1 MSFINKL
8 INKLGNET
16 KQRLPM
22 LIAEGLIL
30 IVLIVLFVYLLSGH
44 NAKPTTLA
52 GADPAY
58 VDLLPDYYFQNGVQ
72 PGDISISKDPESGK
86 IDAEIDPGVIE
97 TIPPVVETPLPEPSF
112 APHAVESTLPENLIK
127 TVGINVNG
135 TTLEDGEKYTA
146 AEGEEIFFG
155 YGRDYTD
162 VNGIITFRGNNFRDG
177 GSYGYA
183 GLENFQLDGVWNHT
197 TGTLVHGNGVWT
209 GSGWTGQPLIVKW
222 PKETKAIMN
231 MYDWAKEDD
240 ELVEVIYATM
250 DGHIYF
256 LDLHTGKQTRDT
268 LNVGYTFK
276 GSGALDP
283 RGYPILYLGA
293 GYDSD
298 RGTSRAFI
306 ISLIDFSIMY
316 EFGDWDKFS
325 LRGELCYFDASA
337 LVDVETDQLIYP
349 GENGIVYIMK
359 LNTEYDEAA
368 GTVSINPDSIKKWH
382 YYGERTSLYSYWV
395 GMEGSPTIWC
405 GHMFMCDNGGNL
417 MCLDLNTLELVW
429 VQDILDDSNG
439 TPVLSIEDGHPYLYV
454 STSFHYGW
462 RSYNTATV
470 PIWKIDAETGEI
482 VWQTDY
488 TCYTESGVS
497 GGVQSTIALG
507 KNDLEGRIYVTV
519 AKTDNYNNG
528 VLACIDRESGEVIWE
543 HDAYYTWSSPVLVYN
558 EDGSGYIVYCTYGNN
573 MYLLDGESGEVYD
586 SFNLL
591 GGVEA
596 TPAVYEDM
604 IVVGTRKCLIWGVQ
618 MS

>member
-1 MSFINKL
+1 MSFLKNL
-8 INKLGNET
+8 SAET
-16 KQRLPM
+16 KKRLPII
-22 LIAEGLIL
+22 IAEGLIL
-30 IVLIVLFVYLLSGH
+30 IVLVALFAYLLTGH
-44 NAKPTTLA
+44 SAKQVILE

-58 VDLLPDYYFQNGVQ
+58 VDLLPDYYFENNNV
-72 PGDISISKDPESGK
+72 PTFDPSVGNT
-86 IDAEIDPGVIE
+86 DPSADPGSNTEV
-97 TIPPVVETPLPEPSF
+97 PPAVVVTPSPEPSF
-112 APHAVESTLPENLIK
+112 EPYAVDSTLPENLIK
-127 TVGINVNG
+127 TVGINIDG
-135 TTLEDGEKYTA
+135 TTLGDDESYVAGEDEK
-146 AEGEEIFFG
+146 IFFG
-155 YGRDYTD
+155 YGNDYTD
-162 VNGIITFRGNNFRDG
+162 AEGIITFRGNNFRDG

-183 GLENFQLDGVWNHT
+183 GLENFQLDSAWNYT
-197 TGTLVHGNGVWT
+197 TGTLVHNGAVWT

-240 ELVEVIYATM
+240 DLVEVIYATM
-250 DGHIYF
+250 DGNIYF
-256 LDLHTGKQTRDT
+256 LDLETGKQTRDT
-268 LNVGYTFK
+268 LNMGFTFK

-293 GYDSD
+293 GYDSS
-298 RGTSRAFI
+298 RGVSRAFI
-306 ISLIDFSIMY
+306 ISLIDFSVMY
-316 EFGDWDKFS
+316 EFGNMDKFS

-337 LVDVETDQLIYP
+337 LVDTETDQLIYP
-349 GENGIVYIMK
+349 GENGIVYLMK
-359 LNTEYDEAA
+359 LNTEYDPEA
-368 GTVSINPDSIKKWH
+368 GTISINPDNIRKWH

-417 MCLDLNTLELVW
+417 MCIDLNTLELVW

-439 TPVLSIEDGHPYLYV
+439 TPVLSLEDGHPYIYV

-462 RSYNTATV
+462 RSYNQAEV
-470 PIWKIDAETGEI
+470 PIWKIDAVTGEI
-482 VWQTDY
+482 VWQVDY
-488 TCYTESGVS
+488 KCYTESGVS

-507 KNDLEGRIYVTV
+507 KNDLEGYIYVTI
-519 AKTDNYNNG
+519 AKTDLNNNG
-528 VLACIDRESGEVIWE
+528 ILACIDTETGEVVWE
-543 HDAYYTWSSPVLVYN
+543 HKAYYTWSSPVLVYN

-573 MYLLDGESGEVYD
+573 MYLMDGLTGEVYD

-604 IVVGTRKCLIWGVQ
+604 VVVGTRKCLIWGIK

>member
-1 MSFINKL
+1 MTNHKKHGTEIKD
-8 INKLGNET
+8 
-16 KQRLPM
+16 RLP
-22 LIAEGLIL
+22 IIIIEGVVLL
-30 IVLIVLFVYLLSGH
+30 VLIGLFIGLVVSR
-44 NAKPTTLA
+44 NDKPVTVA
-52 GADPAY
+52 GVDPAY
-58 VDLLPDYYFQNGVQ
+58 VDLLPDYYFENGFV
-72 PGDISISKDPESGK
+72 PGANLGENSENPGEST
-86 IDAEIDPGVIE
+86 VL
-97 TIPPVVETPLPEPSF
+97 PPVVVETPLPEPSF
-112 APHAVESTLPENLIK
+112 APYALESTLPENLIK
-127 TVGINVNG
+127 TVGINIDGV
-135 TTLEDGEKYTA
+135 TLADDEKYEA
-146 AEGEEIFFG
+146 SEEEEIFFG
-155 YGRDYTD
+155 YGQDYTD

-183 GLENFQLDGVWNHT
+183 GLESFQLDSAWNYT
-197 TGTLVHGNGVWT
+197 TGTLIHNGAVWT

-222 PKETKAIMN
+222 PRETKAIMN

-250 DGHIYF
+250 DGNIYF
-256 LDLHTGKQTRDT
+256 LDLETGKKTRDT
-268 LNVGYTFK
+268 LNMGFTFK

-298 RGTSRAFI
+298 RGVSRAFV

-316 EFGDWDKFS
+316 EFGNMDKFS

-359 LNTEYDEAA
+359 LNTEYDPEA
-368 GTVSINPDSIKKWH
+368 GTVSINPDNIRKWH
-382 YYGERTSLYSYWV
+382 YYGTRTSLYSYWV

-405 GHMFMCDNGGNL
+405 GNMFMCDNGGNL

-462 RSYNTATV
+462 RSYNTADV

-482 VWQTDY
+482 VWQHNY
-488 TCYTESGVS
+488 KCYTESGVS
-497 GGVQSTIALG
+497 GGAQSTVALG
-507 KNDLEGRIYVTV
+507 KNDLEGYIYITV
-519 AKTDNYNNG
+519 AKTNLNNGG
-528 VLACIDRESGEVIWE
+528 VLACIDRETGEIVWE
-543 HDAYYTWSSPVLVYN
+543 HEAYYTWSSPVLVYN
-558 EDGSGYIVYCTYGNN
+558 EDGSGYIVYCTYGNT
-573 MYLLDGESGEVYD
+573 MFLLDGATGEVYD

-604 IVVGTRKCLIWGVQ
+604 IVVGTRKCLIWGIK